1 MFNAVEMA
9 KKMDAMY
16 QLAMDVDFVGFMA
29 IVAMLVEEK
38 CKADGHDAVEAFK
51 NLYETSV
58 LVNEQLGKY

>member
-1 MFNAVEMA
+1 MIDVVEMA

-16 QLAMDVDFVGFMA
+16 KLGMDVDFVEFMA

-58 LVNEQLGKY
+58 LVNDQLGKY